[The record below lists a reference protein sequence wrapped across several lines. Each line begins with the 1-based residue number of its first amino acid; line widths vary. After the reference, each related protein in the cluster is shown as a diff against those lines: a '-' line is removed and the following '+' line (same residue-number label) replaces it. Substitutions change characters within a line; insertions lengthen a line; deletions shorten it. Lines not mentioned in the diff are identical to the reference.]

1 MSHLPIEDS
10 VDLPLLV
17 EEKMSGPVIAVD
29 DAYFL
34 RRARRIAAH
43 PSNRGADYRLRN
55 QLIRIEHAFPVVEF
69 ALPALSGRDR
79 FHHTDQSELRG
90 IMLGDRAEDRPLL
103 LRDLLMMLRVR
114 LHQDARGRSLEPA
127 HLNPD
132 KERAPQ
138 MARVVF
144 EPENFGDRNQGA
156 EEGLVGGKLD
166 LSIRVYKTRG
176 RIAAQNQSALAR
188 CFSFA

>member
-17 EEKMSGPVIAVD
+17 EEKISGPVIAVD

-34 RRARRIAAH
+34 RRPRRIAAH

-55 QLIRIEHAFPVVEF
+55 QFIRVEHAFPVVELAF
-69 ALPALSGRDR
+69 PTTLGRDW
-79 FHHTDQSELRG
+79 FHHPDQSKLRW
-90 IMLGDRAEDRPLL
+90 IMRRDRAKDRPLL
-103 LRDLLMMLRVR
+103 LRYLLMMRRVR
-114 LHQDARGRSLEPA
+114 LHQDARGRGLEPA

-138 MARVVF
+138 MSRVIF
-144 EPENFGDRNQGA
+144 QP
-156 EEGLVGGKLD
+156 
-166 LSIRVYKTRG
+166 
-176 RIAAQNQSALAR
+176 
-188 CFSFA
+188 